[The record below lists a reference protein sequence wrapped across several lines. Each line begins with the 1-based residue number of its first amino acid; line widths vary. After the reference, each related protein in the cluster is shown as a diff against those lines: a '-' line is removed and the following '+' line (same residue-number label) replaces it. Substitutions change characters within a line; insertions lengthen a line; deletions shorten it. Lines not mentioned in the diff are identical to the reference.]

1 MHVHICKYIH
11 EYICIYTHTLRKKI
25 RKKVKRQLIKNR
37 NIILKD
43 MKKNLKSELVNQP
56 FSRRNWIRFQET
68 VK

>member
-43 MKKNLKSELVNQP
+43 MNKNLKSESVN
-56 FSRRNWIRFQET
+56 
-68 VK
+68 